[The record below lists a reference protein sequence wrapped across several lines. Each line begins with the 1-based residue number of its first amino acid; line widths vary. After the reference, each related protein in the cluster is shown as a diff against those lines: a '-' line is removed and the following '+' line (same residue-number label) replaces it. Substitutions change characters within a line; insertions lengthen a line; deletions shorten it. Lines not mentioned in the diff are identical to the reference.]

1 MEKPKLTFWSTHYL
15 LNGWLRQIIMPKIMQ
30 LLSWGAEIQ
39 TQKHL
44 TLKSCTPKLHATTWA
59 SDGMIGITGRI
70 ISKVES
76 IRERR
81 FERESCEIVY

>member
-1 MEKPKLTFWSTHYL
+1 MEKPKLTFWSTQYL
-15 LNGWLRQIIMPKIMQ
+15 LNGWVRQIIMPKIMQ
-30 LLSWGAEIQ
+30 LLSWRAENQ

-59 SDGMIGITGRI
+59 SDGMIGIAGKI

-76 IRERR
+76 KRE
-81 FERESCEIVY
+81 